1 MSDRGSSGIV
11 QVVIA
16 FITVIGSLG
25 VAYITT
31 GKTFE
36 SEVNQ
41 AKLRIEE
48 LQKQAAAANALAE
61 EVREKLLKQEGQVE
75 QRMADLKSQLD
86 LADKKNGEF
95 QQLLASLKEE
105 VEASKQNVNNTATD
119 AINRINAARTR
130 VMTERPVP

>member
-48 LQKQAAAANALAE
+48 LQKQAAAANALAAD
-61 EVREKLLKQEGQVE
+61 VKDKLLTQQGQVD

-86 LADKKNGEF
+86 LADQKNGEF
-95 QQLLASLKEE
+95 QDLLASLQKEIE
-105 VEASKQNVNNTATD
+105 SSKQNVTNTAND
-119 AINRINAARTR
+119 AIRQIRDARARAA
-130 VMTERPVP
+130 TERVNP

>member
-61 EVREKLLKQEGQVE
+61 EVREKLLKQEGQVD

-86 LADKKNGEF
+86 LVDQKNGEF
-95 QQLLASLKEE
+95 QRLLASLKEE
-105 VEASKQNVNNTATD
+105 VESSKQNVNNTATD
-119 AINRINAARTR
+119 AINRINAARSR
-130 VMTERPVP
+130 AMTERVP

>member
-48 LQKQAAAANALAE
+48 LQKQSAAANALAE

-86 LADKKNGEF
+86 LVDQKNGEF

-105 VEASKQNVNNTATD
+105 VESSKQNVNNTATD

-130 VMTERPVP
+130 AMTERVP